1 MNFANLPIRFEE
13 PIFLLLLVLIVPV
26 FLISRRSIGGL
37 SRTRAYLTFA
47 LRVIVIALLTMA
59 LAHPSWQKRG
69 EGLTVTI
76 LLDRSQ
82 SIPLPLKKH
91 SVEFL
96 RQAAEANRNRE
107 DRIAVVTVAKDA
119 NIAALPDRYSVVTAG
134 QEPADLTATNL
145 AAGVRLALAIMPND
159 TANRIVLASDG
170 NETVE
175 SVLAAAEVA
184 QANDIKIDVLVLEYE
199 HANEV
204 IFDRIV
210 APARARKGQSVNIKL
225 VLRSQS
231 EASGT
236 ILLSMNGAPLDL
248 NGDAPGTGLR
258 VDLEPGVKVIPVT
271 ISLDESGPQQFN
283 ATFEPDVPGS
293 DVIDRNNSAVAV
305 TFVGGEG
312 KVLVIDEETGDAD
325 YLVQAL
331 IESDITVDR
340 QRPEALV
347 GGLVYLSG
355 YDAVILP
362 NVARWAFDDD
372 QDRMLHAYVHDLGGG
387 LVMVGGPQSFGAGG
401 WIDSEVSKVLPVKL
415 DPPQTRQM
423 PRGALALVMHSCE
436 MPQGNYWGQR
446 VAISAIEALSRLDY
460 VGIIEYN
467 WNNVQFNKLNAS
479 WAFPMN
485 QVGDKSAAIAAAKQ
499 MTVGDMPSFQDSMQ
513 LAFDGLKGLRAGQ
526 RHVIIISDGDPSP
539 PRAKLLD
546 DYVNAKITVT
556 TVMVAGHGG
565 SGTMKVVANK
575 TGGRFYRITNPKNL
589 PKIFIKEAQIV
600 SRSLI
605 QEDLYHPQVVS
616 RLPGPT
622 EGFAAVPS
630 IDGYVLTAAREG
642 LSQIPIV
649 NRTSEGDDPI
659 YAYWN
664 YGLGKSIAYT
674 SDLTGKWGSRW
685 AGWAQ
690 FRSFWEQSIRWV
702 MRPSSPA
709 NMIVNTRLEGDVA
722 VVEIEALD
730 ADASF
735 MNFLRTRALV
745 LRPDSTATPLALQ
758 QIGPGRYR
766 GEFRVDDAG
775 AYLIN
780 VNYAGGSPDAPL
792 QGNLQAAVSV
802 PYSREFRAIKHN
814 AALLAQLAERTGGR
828 VLTGSDPALVNLFD
842 RQGLEVPRSHKRI
855 WDLLAIIAAM
865 LFVLDV
871 GARRVSI
878 DPRRLMAL
886 VGKAVG
892 RRGEATTDTVAAWK
906 RTRARVAHR
915 QADAAGPVEAVD
927 ARARFEADESDLGV
941 AIDVGREG
949 PRDHGDGP
957 AAVTRA
963 EPDAEPDPTEDEGD
977 YTSRLLAAKRRARG
991 QVDDLGK
998 GGPDA

>member
-13 PIFLLLLVLIVPV
+13 PIFLLLLLLIVPV
-26 FLISRRSIGGL
+26 FLMSRRSIGGL

-119 NIAALPDRYSVVTAG
+119 NIAALPDRYSVVTPG

-331 IESDITVDR
+331 VESDITVDR

-372 QDRMLHAYVHDLGGG
+372 QDLMLHAYVPALGGG

-401 WIDSEVSKVLPVKL
+401 WI
-415 DPPQTRQM
+415 
-423 PRGALALVMHSCE
+423 A
-436 MPQGNYWGQR
+436 
-446 VAISAIEALSRLDY
+446 
-460 VGIIEYN
+460 
-467 WNNVQFNKLNAS
+467 
-479 WAFPMN
+479 
-485 QVGDKSAAIAAAKQ
+485 
-499 MTVGDMPSFQDSMQ
+499 
-513 LAFDGLKGLRAGQ
+513 
-526 RHVIIISDGDPSP
+526 
-539 PRAKLLD
+539 
-546 DYVNAKITVT
+546 
-556 TVMVAGHGG
+556 
-565 SGTMKVVANK
+565 
-575 TGGRFYRITNPKNL
+575 
-589 PKIFIKEAQIV
+589 
-600 SRSLI
+600 
-605 QEDLYHPQVVS
+605 
-616 RLPGPT
+616 
-622 EGFAAVPS
+622 
-630 IDGYVLTAAREG
+630 
-642 LSQIPIV
+642 
-649 NRTSEGDDPI
+649 SEG
-659 YAYWN
+659 
-664 YGLGKSIAYT
+664 
-674 SDLTGKWGSRW
+674 
-685 AGWAQ
+685 
-690 FRSFWEQSIRWV
+690 
-702 MRPSSPA
+702 
-709 NMIVNTRLEGDVA
+709 
-722 VVEIEALD
+722 
-730 ADASF
+730 
-735 MNFLRTRALV
+735 
-745 LRPDSTATPLALQ
+745 ST
-758 QIGPGRYR
+758 
-766 GEFRVDDAG
+766 V
-775 AYLIN
+775 
-780 VNYAGGSPDAPL
+780 
-792 QGNLQAAVSV
+792 
-802 PYSREFRAIKHN
+802 
-814 AALLAQLAERTGGR
+814 
-828 VLTGSDPALVNLFD
+828 
-842 RQGLEVPRSHKRI
+842 
-855 WDLLAIIAAM
+855 
-865 LFVLDV
+865 
-871 GARRVSI
+871 
-878 DPRRLMAL
+878 
-886 VGKAVG
+886 
-892 RRGEATTDTVAAWK
+892 
-906 RTRARVAHR
+906 
-915 QADAAGPVEAVD
+915 
-927 ARARFEADESDLGV
+927 
-941 AIDVGREG
+941 
-949 PRDHGDGP
+949 
-957 AAVTRA
+957 
-963 EPDAEPDPTEDEGD
+963 
-977 YTSRLLAAKRRARG
+977 
-991 QVDDLGK
+991 
-998 GGPDA
+998 